1 MSKRSAPTEKPVN
14 APVTKKSRLDIDTSI
29 TEVNNISTELLE
41 KLKQQKNALGWGQA
55 VNREDIAATIAK
67 TETLITS
74 TAKLEQKA
82 SDSASRTVDDFIK
95 ATICTEIAHLFG
107 LFREEPDYDDIP
119 DDQDDHLRNWITGS
133 GCLLEELIVRQVQG
147 QMQGPITHEM
157 PVAIKKAT
165 KVAFKERL
173 SQRMLAIIDRTFT

>member
-1 MSKRSAPTEKPVN
+1 MINHVS
-14 APVTKKSRLDIDTSI
+14 
-29 TEVNNISTELLE
+29 
-41 KLKQQKNALGWGQA
+41 
-55 VNREDIAATIAK
+55 
-67 TETLITS
+67 
-74 TAKLEQKA
+74 
-82 SDSASRTVDDFIK
+82 SASRTVDDFIK
-95 ATICTEIAHLFG
+95 ATICTEIAHLFR

-133 GCLLEELIVRQVQG
+133 RCLVETLIVTQVQG
-147 QMQGPITHEM
+147 QMQGLITHEM